1 MADKIHLSVIS
12 AGGVILDQMVS
23 YVHIPAE
30 SGELGVLPGHMPML
44 CAVGKGIARCTFG
57 QNEKIRFSV
66 HDGVAHVAHDEVTFL
81 VSGASVL
88 VD

>member
-30 SGELGVLPGHMPML
+30 SGAIGVLPGHMPML
-44 CAVGKGIARCTFG
+44 CAIEKGLARCTFG
-57 QNEKIRFSV
+57 ESETIRFSV

-88 VD
+88 AD